1 MIKNA
6 NFAADAEHKAFK
18 SKLMATSKIEY
29 LGGLRTKCTHLKSG
43 TEILTDAPVD
53 NHGKGEAFSPTD
65 LVATAYI
72 SCMMTI
78 VGIYCN
84 TNNIEMVGGTG
95 EVTKEMAS
103 GPRRIERLGIEL
115 DFSMNN
121 WSEEIKEGVIQAAEA
136 CPVAKSVSEMM
147 VIDIEYIF

>member
-1 MIKNA
+1 MPNS
-6 NFAADAEHKAFK
+6 KALNK
-18 SKLMATSKIEY
+18 KEMATSRIEY
-29 LGGLRTKCTHLKSG
+29 VGGLRTKCTHIKSG
-43 TEILTDAPVD
+43 TEILTDAPTD

-78 VGIYCN
+78 VGIHCN
-84 TNNIEMVGGTG
+84 ENNIEMVGGTG
-95 EVTKEMAS
+95 EVTKVMAS
-103 GPRRIERLGIEL
+103 GPRRIERVGIEL

-121 WSEEIKEGVIQAAEA
+121 WSEEIKKRIIKVAEA

-147 VIDIEYIF
+147 IVDIEYTF

>member
-1 MIKNA
+1 
-6 NFAADAEHKAFK
+6 
-18 SKLMATSKIEY
+18 MATARIEY

-53 NHGKGEAFSPTD
+53 NHGKGDAFSPTD

-84 TNNIEMVGGTG
+84 NHDIEMVGGTG
-95 EVTKEMAS
+95 EVTKSMAS
-103 GPRRIERLGIEL
+103 GPRRIEKLGIEL

-121 WSEEIKEGVIQAAEA
+121 WSEDEQKRIVAAAEA
-136 CPVAKSVSEMM
+136 CPVAKSVSENMI
-147 VIDIEYIF
+147 VEINYTF

>member
-1 MIKNA
+1 MPNTKLL
-6 NFAADAEHKAFK
+6 K
-18 SKLMATSKIEY
+18 SKQMATARIEY

-84 TNNIEMVGGTG
+84 NHSIEMVGGTG
-95 EVTKEMAS
+95 EVTKSMVS
-103 GPRRIERLGIEL
+103 GPRRIEKLSIEL
-115 DFSMNN
+115 DFSMNK
-121 WSEEIKEGVIQAAEA
+121 WSEQEQEQIIAAAEA
-136 CPVAKSVSEMM
+136 CPVAKSVNENMI
-147 VIDIEYIF
+147 VEINYAF